1 MFGQTLSSTDGS
13 RGTSSMGAE
22 LPCPASASASLFCGA
37 SSPAPSVGGCKY
49 ERSSR
54 VVPIRPN
61 TLMASAG
68 EDLFLFHESGAWRGG
83 QDIRPDISDVNGVGK
98 SDGGMPSENGDCDK
112 ARKCSSKPGGLLC
125 DRARK
130 CSSKPGGLL
139 CDRARKCSS
148 RPGGLFPIKSRRPT
162 GFSSSNSGRLVM
174 TDFSLGWNTRVRA
187 PAKSER

>member
-22 LPCPASASASLFCGA
+22 LSCPASASASLFCGA

-68 EDLFLFHESGAWRGG
+68 EDLFLFHGSGAWRGG

-112 ARKCSSKPGGLLC
+112 ARKCSS
-125 DRARK
+125 
-130 CSSKPGGLL
+130 
-139 CDRARKCSS
+139 

-162 GFSSSNSGRLVM
+162 GFSSANSGRLVM

>member
-37 SSPAPSVGGCKY
+37 SSAVPSVGGCKY

-54 VVPIRPN
+54 VVPIGPN

-68 EDLFLFHESGAWRGG
+68 EDLFLFHGSGG
-83 QDIRPDISDVNGVGK
+83 QDIRPDISHVNGVGK

-125 DRARK
+125 
-130 CSSKPGGLL
+130 G
-139 CDRARKCSS
+139 RARKCSS